1 MKIFWKKIF
10 LYTFDADN
18 TTFFLKDQKPVTVR
32 ENFDIFLTKTKV
44 KLKQK

>member
-1 MKIFWKKIF
+1 MKIFWTKIF

-32 ENFDIFLTKTKV
+32 ENFDIFLTFSG
-44 KLKQK
+44 LKQK